1 MSKSFFS
8 LLAAS
13 ILFLTGGGF
22 AADATKCIV
31 TGDPLGG
38 DNGPP
43 VSVTYKGQVIK
54 LCCKSCVKKFNAN
67 PEKYLPT
74 TPAPAS
80 PKTPKAPK

>member
-13 ILFLTGGGF
+13 TLILTSGSF
-22 AADATKCIV
+22 AADATKCII
-31 TGDPLGG
+31 TGDSLGG

-67 PEKYLPT
+67 PEKYLHP
-74 TPAPAS
+74 TPAPAT
-80 PKTPKAPK
+80 PKKPKAPK